1 MFRENVALSVRTKK
15 EKSSGKAPTS
25 ATRLRGRASG
35 LEWAQPA
42 EPWLAA
48 GVVPQLA
55 PELEPWQGQ
64 VQARLRI
71 ARCVWK
77 KGQTWKLS
85 LDHPL
90 KVPWPRIELGF
101 T

>member
-35 LEWAQPA
+35 RESALPA

-64 VQARLRI
+64 FQACLRI
-71 ARCVWK
+71 AGCVWRK
-77 KGQTWKLS
+77 AQHWNCGLTIRYRFPGNELS
-85 LDHPL
+85 
-90 KVPWPRIELGF
+90 
-101 T
+101 